1 MAKQIKALKCPHC
14 GSVKKQTIKEDHY
27 LCNHCGTEYFLD
39 NDDINVNIKH
49 QYGDGKSNG
58 LDPKTKKTIF
68 LVVAGVLFFIVFS
81 SVLRTCGSRNGQS
94 PSVTYLDN
102 SPKEKEYVERVKDY
116 LAFTA
121 YNTKNPTV
129 LFIINRSKDGY
140 GREGAEYIARFYDPL
155 KEKTVSDI
163 ALPGWKDDFYLRSRV
178 FSDEGYYICADKS
191 NKVYKID
198 PAKNEL
204 IDMTSTFFADVPEFS
219 SGIATLKF
227 TQDKEGDG
235 FNIMTN
241 DGKEYYYYPLVRKI
255 YKDHSERREAG
266 TGLSSLL
273 SGASSSIYYTFSEK
287 SRDYPEE
294 KVQLVKYW
302 YKNNPGYP
310 IMLPYSHQVIW
321 EKVYQYPKKS
331 GIYYGSFPFTKK
343 LFKEPRIAKFI
354 DLTPDRLYFE
364 AKVAYQDSANLY
376 ITGLPNANPEGNP
389 YIQKINTENGKIVWT
404 FTPQS
409 DNYSFD
415 YDMYGYDGGLVFSY
429 YDRAGTGS
437 SNRLVVIAN
446 DGTVL
451 KNLDKDEIF
460 KK

>member
-14 GSVKKQTIKEDHY
+14 GSVKKQNVKEDHY
-27 LCNHCGTEYFLD
+27 ICNHCGTEYFLD
-39 NDDINVNIKH
+39 NDDINVNVRH
-49 QYGDGKSNG
+49 QYDGRSSG
-58 LDPKTKKTIF
+58 LDPKSKKYI
-68 LVVAGVLFFIVFS
+68 LLAVGGVLFFLFLSGIIK
-81 SVLRTCGSRNGQS
+81 TCSNERSS
-94 PSVTYLDN
+94 PSNGVYSADA
-102 SPKEKEYVERVKDY
+102 PKKSEYVERIKDY

-121 YNTKNPTV
+121 YNTKSPML
-129 LFIINRSKDGY
+129 LFVITRSKDGFS
-140 GREGAEYIARFYDPL
+140 RDGAEYIARFYDPL
-155 KEKTVSDI
+155 KEKIVSDI
-163 ALPGWKDDFYLRSRV
+163 PLPGWKDDFYLRSRV
-178 FSDEGYYICADKS
+178 FNDGGYYICADKS

-198 PAKNEL
+198 PAKNEVV
-204 IDMTSTFFADVPEFS
+204 DMTAVFFADVPEFS

-255 YKDHSERREAG
+255 YKDHSERRNAG
-266 TGLSSLL
+266 VGLSSLL
-273 SGASSSIYYTFSEK
+273 PGASLSVYYALSEK

-294 KVQLVKYW
+294 KIQLIKYW

-310 IMLPYSHQVIW
+310 IMLPYSYQVSW

-331 GIYYGSFPFTKK
+331 GIYYGSFPFKK
-343 LFKEPRIAKFI
+343 QLFKEPRITKFI

-364 AKVAYQDSANLY
+364 AKVAYQDSTNLY
-376 ITGLPNANPEGNP
+376 ITGLPNANPEGHP
-389 YIQKINTENGKIVWT
+389 YIQKIDTESGKIVWT

-415 YDMYGYDGGLVFSY
+415 SDMYGYDGGLVFSY